1 MMHITETTKYNEIDR
16 EYAKVPTM
24 TDAKRIAYSRGY
36 ILGQTINKE
45 TRESPAFTFL
55 VDPNGIEVGFIQH
68 PGSCEAMYQY
78 FAKIG

>member
-1 MMHITETTKYNEIDR
+1 MLNITETIKYPEIDR
-16 EYAKVPTM
+16 EFAKVPTM

-36 ILGQTINKE
+36 ILGQTINRE
-45 TRESPAFTFL
+45 DRESPAFTFL
-55 VDPNGIEVGFIQH
+55 VDVNGCEVGFIQH